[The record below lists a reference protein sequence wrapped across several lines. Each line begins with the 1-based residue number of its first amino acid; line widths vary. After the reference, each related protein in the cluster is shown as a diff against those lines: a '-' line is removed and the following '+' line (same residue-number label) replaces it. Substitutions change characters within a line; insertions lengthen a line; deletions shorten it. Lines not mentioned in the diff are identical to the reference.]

1 MDQTALAEL
10 LDQLIAKWEDEVVEF
25 KEAGNDY
32 ATDKIGHYF
41 SAMANEANL
50 RDAER
55 SWLVFGVKNT
65 TRSVVGTSYRSDPE
79 RLHSLKIQM
88 RDGTEPSVTFREIHE
103 LTHANGRV
111 VLFEIPAAPRGMPI
125 NWKGHYYA
133 RAGES
138 LSPLGLDKLDDI
150 RNQTLATDWTAQIV
164 DGATLADLDLIAIST
179 ARKRFAE
186 KHANRISPA
195 EVASWSDAAFL
206 DRAKVTQNEAIT
218 RTALLLLGKAEAA
231 FRLSPHPAQ
240 ITWNLRGEEQA
251 YEHFYP
257 PFLLASSAIFSRI
270 RNVQIRILPQ
280 DQLLAHEVS
289 KYDQGV
295 VLEALH
301 NCIAH
306 QDYARNARIVVT
318 EYGDRLVFENEGGFV
333 DGDPNDYATGA
344 KSVPRR
350 YRNSWLVQAMAE
362 LNMID
367 QMGYGIHRIYER
379 QRQRFFPLPDY
390 DLNDANMVQLTIHG
404 HVVDPAY
411 SRLLM
416 KQTGLNLVDV
426 LALDRVQKKLP
437 IAEDAIKHLRTKKLI
452 EGRKPNFYVSAQV
465 AAATATMADYVRTRA
480 QDDEFYAKQL
490 TDYLK
495 GAGTA
500 SRKQIDDLL
509 LTKLSDALTQKQ
521 KIDKITNLL
530 SKLRSKG
537 RIHNAGSRKTS
548 EWVLGEK
555 I

>member
-1 MDQTALAEL
+1 MNQTALADL
-10 LDQLIAKWEDEVVEF
+10 LNELIARWEDEVVEF

-32 ATDKIGHYF
+32 DTDKIGRYF

-55 SWLVFGVKNT
+55 SWLVFGVSNT
-65 TRSVVGTSYRSDPE
+65 TRSVVGTSYRNDPE

-88 RDGTEPSVTFREIHE
+88 RDGTGPSVTFREIHE

-150 RNQTLATDWTAQIV
+150 RNQTLATDWTAQIA
-164 DGATLADLDLIAIST
+164 DGATLADLDPIAIRT
-179 ARKRFAE
+179 ARERFTE
-186 KHANRISPA
+186 KHANSPFSA
-195 EVASWSDAAFL
+195 EVASWSDTTFL
-206 DRAKVTQNEAIT
+206 DRAKVTQNGAIT
-218 RTALLLLGKAEAA
+218 RTALLLLGKAESV

-270 RNVQIRILPQ
+270 RNVQIRILPH

-289 KYDQGV
+289 KYDQAV

-318 EYGDRLVFENEGGFV
+318 EFGDRLVFENEGGFI
-333 DGDPNDYATGA
+333 DGDPTDYATGA

-350 YRNSWLVQAMAE
+350 YRNAWLVQAMVE
-362 LNMID
+362 FNLID
-367 QMGYGIHRIYER
+367 QMGYGIQKIYKL

-390 DLNDANMVQLTIHG
+390 DLANANMVKLTIHG
-404 HVVDPAY
+404 RVVDPAY

-416 KQTGLNLVDV
+416 QQTDLPLADV
-426 LALDRVQKKLP
+426 LALDRVQKHLP
-437 IAEDAIKHLRTKKLI
+437 ITDDAIKHLRRGQLI
-452 EGRKPNFYVSAQV
+452 EGRKPNFHVSAQV

-480 QDDEFYAKQL
+480 LDDEFYAKQL
-490 TDYLK
+490 TDFLT

-500 SRKQIDDLL
+500 SRKEIDALL
-509 LTKLSDALTQKQ
+509 LRKLSDALTDHQKNK
-521 KIDKITNLL
+521 KIANLL
-530 SKLRSKG
+530 TKLRRQK
-537 RIHNAGSRKTS
+537 RIVNTGSRAAPQWK
-548 EWVLGEK
+548 LAK
-555 I
+555 

>member
-1 MDQTALAEL
+1 
-10 LDQLIAKWEDEVVEF
+10 
-25 KEAGNDY
+25 
-32 ATDKIGHYF
+32 
-41 SAMANEANL
+41 
-50 RDAER
+50 
-55 SWLVFGVKNT
+55 
-65 TRSVVGTSYRSDPE
+65 VVGTSYRNDPE

-88 RDGTEPSVTFREIHE
+88 RDGTGPSVTFREIHE

-150 RNQTLATDWTAQIV
+150 RNQTLATDWTAQIA
-164 DGATLADLDLIAIST
+164 DGATLADLDPIAIRT
-179 ARKRFAE
+179 ARERFTE
-186 KHANRISPA
+186 KHANSPFSA
-195 EVASWSDAAFL
+195 EVASWSDTTFL
-206 DRAKVTQNEAIT
+206 DRAKVTQNGAIT
-218 RTALLLLGKAEAA
+218 RTALLLLGKAESV

-289 KYDQGV
+289 KYDQEV

-318 EYGDRLVFENEGGFV
+318 EFGDRLVFENEGSFI
-333 DGDPNDYATGA
+333 DGDPTDYATGA

-350 YRNSWLVQAMAE
+350 YRNAWLVQAMVE
-362 LNMID
+362 LNLID
-367 QMGYGIHRIYER
+367 QMGYGIQKIYKL

-390 DLNDANMVQLTIHG
+390 DLANANMVQLTIHG
-404 HVVDPAY
+404 RVVDPAY

-416 KQTGLNLVDV
+416 QQTDLPLADV
-426 LALDRVQKKLP
+426 LALDRVQKHLP
-437 IAEDAIKHLRTKKLI
+437 ITDDAIKHLRRGKLI
-452 EGRKPNFYVSAQV
+452 EGRKPNFHVSAQV

-480 QDDEFYAKQL
+480 LDDEFYAKQL
-490 TDYLK
+490 TDYLT

-500 SRKQIDDLL
+500 SRKEIDALL
-509 LTKLSDALTQKQ
+509 LHKLSDALTGHQKNK
-521 KIDKITNLL
+521 KIANLL
-530 SKLRSKG
+530 TKLRRQK
-537 RIHNAGSRKTS
+537 RIVNTGSRAAPQWKLA
-548 EWVLGEK
+548 E
-555 I
+555 